1 MWFVSLLAYAL
12 PSALLMYA
20 IGALVVYKLRLTKI
34 TKIAGF
40 FIAWPV
46 TAITALLMANETT
59 ILSAEK
65 EIFPAATIGAIISVC
80 GIALAGQEWFK
91 FKNYKKNYRYNFNQK
106 IDEKYWELAE
116 NEFNSERKT
125 GLWAESYSDAKGDE
139 NLAKAIYLKKRATQL
154 AAEESSI
161 EPQIK
166 LPVMAVQRDEQVT
179 GIDWLEQVTGLNW
192 LKEVFFCVLLFVIF
206 MGLSL
211 LA

>member
-65 EIFPAATIGAIISVC
+65 EIFPAATIGAIIAVF
-80 GIALAGQEWFK
+80 GIAIAG
-91 FKNYKKNYRYNFNQK
+91 
-106 IDEKYWELAE
+106 
-116 NEFNSERKT
+116 
-125 GLWAESYSDAKGDE
+125 
-139 NLAKAIYLKKRATQL
+139 KRN
-154 AAEESSI
+154 
-161 EPQIK
+161 P
-166 LPVMAVQRDEQVT
+166 
-179 GIDWLEQVTGLNW
+179 
-192 LKEVFFCVLLFVIF
+192 
-206 MGLSL
+206 
-211 LA
+211 